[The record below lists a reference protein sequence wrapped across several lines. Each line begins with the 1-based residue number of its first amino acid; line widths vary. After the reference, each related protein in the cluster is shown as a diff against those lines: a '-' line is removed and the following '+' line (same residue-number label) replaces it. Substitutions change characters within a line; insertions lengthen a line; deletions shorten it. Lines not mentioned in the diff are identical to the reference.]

1 MEGLLI
7 LLITLQIFGG
17 FIASELLERHNN
29 QFFGTGETFLFSLS
43 PDVQCYTWTAEA
55 DLILRANDHELIIG
69 SGGGYVNYSHLKKC
83 LIFLMQVIWAVAGL

>member
-1 MEGLLI
+1 MEFVKKKKAARFI
-7 LLITLQIFGG
+7 CRRDEKSMSLQIFGG

-43 PDVQCYTWTAEA
+43 PDVEHYTWTAEA

-69 SGGGYVNYSHLKKC
+69 SGGG
-83 LIFLMQVIWAVAGL
+83 